1 MSSIDDAASLHAD
14 FVDESHIQAFRE
26 ALHTDEYFPGDLANS
41 PGPVPQSPTLPPAS
55 SIRVKKVSALS
66 DFAPVN
72 LRVKRKKKKE
82 RAHERRHDCMYLL
95 LRWPLLLFIFIFIA
109 AEFGLYVFIRQVVN
123 GKEWIS
129 AWRGKKGLLRKRLRA
144 ARNYEASREWK
155 AAARAMDEY
164 LKFDEW
170 KNIDED
176 SFYDWK
182 LIRKVTRS
190 LKLHREKND
199 VRGCM
204 GVLETC
210 IRANFAGI
218 ESSRLYSETF
228 LGTKNLIESYY
239 DEEEKALEFIRE
251 SPQLTVDEKKKFFK
265 SANTNFGISAL
276 CLSGG
281 ASFGYYHVGV
291 IKAFVEA
298 DLLPRVIT
306 GTSAGGLIAALVCTR
321 REVELKS
328 LLVPELANRI
338 TACEEPFVVW
348 GRRFWKT
355 GARFDSVLWA
365 RKATFFTMGSLTFAE
380 AFARTGRILNI
391 SVIPADRNSPTRL
404 LNYVTAPD
412 CVIWSALLASAAV
425 PGILNPVVLMQKLK
439 DGTIVPWEFS
449 SKFKDGSLR
458 VDIPIQSLN
467 LFFNVTFPVVSQVNP
482 HVHLFFFAPRGSAG
496 KPVAHSKGKG
506 WRGRLGNFLLSA
518 VEQWLKHE
526 LTKNFKVIRDLELLP
541 TVLGQ
546 DWSSVFLQ
554 RFDGAVTIWPRTRL
568 WDWFRILTDPDPVE
582 LERMMKVGS
591 LVTWPK
597 LHMIGNRM
605 RIERQI
611 YQGRQFVRSALKAP
625 AAHNYNHN
633 GPGKSV
639 LRLQP
644 PPALDQVLSVDSD
657 TERAFA
663 AGTRR
668 SFHIRRAH
676 ASSGNTTPSGSR
688 KGSTENL
695 NPISNTSRRAEPM
708 KVVNGNSQ
716 PFLTRLRTKSFPN
729 FRPREGESM
738 ATSRGIETDLFDD
751 QEWSSDSED
760 SQ

>member
-1 MSSIDDAASLHAD
+1 M
-14 FVDESHIQAFRE
+14 QAFRE
-26 ALHTDEYFPGDLANS
+26 ALYTDEINYLDAANS
-41 PGPVPQSPTLPPAS
+41 PGPSASPVLSPVN
-55 SIRVKKVSALS
+55 SIRVHKVSALS

-72 LRVKRKKKKE
+72 LRVRKKNRKARIHNK
-82 RAHERRHDCMYLL
+82 RHDCLYLL
-95 LRWPLLLFIFIFIA
+95 LRWPLLIFIFVFIT

-129 AWRGKKGLLRKRLRA
+129 AWRGRKGVLRKRMRA
-144 ARNYEASREWK
+144 ARTYEEWK
-155 AAARAMDEY
+155 EAAKAMDEY

-170 KNIDED
+170 KNVDED

-182 LIRKVTRS
+182 LIRRVTRS
-190 LKLHREKND
+190 LKALREKND
-199 VRGCM
+199 VRGCI

-239 DEEEKALEFIRE
+239 DEEEKALEFIRD
-251 SPQLTVDEKKKFFK
+251 SAQLTVDEKKKFFK

-291 IKAFVEA
+291 MKAFVEA
-298 DLLPRVIT
+298 NLLPRVIT
-306 GTSAGGLIAALVCTR
+306 GTSAGGLIAALVCCR
-321 REVELKS
+321 KDEELKS
-328 LLVPELANRI
+328 VLVPELANRI
-338 TACEEPFVVW
+338 TACEDTFSVW

-355 GARFDSVLWA
+355 GARFDSILWA

-380 AFARTGRILNI
+380 AYARTGRILNI
-391 SVIPADRNSPTRL
+391 SVIPADQNSPTRL
-404 LNYVTAPD
+404 LNYITAPD

-439 DGTIVPWEFS
+439 DGTIIPWEFS

-467 LFFNVTFPVVSQVNP
+467 LFFN
-482 HVHLFFFAPRGSAG
+482 
-496 KPVAHSKGKG
+496 
-506 WRGRLGNFLLSA
+506 GNFLLSA

-568 WDWFRILTDPDPVE
+568 WDWFRILTDPDPAE
-582 LERMMKVGS
+582 LERMIKVGS

-611 YQGRQFVRSALKAP
+611 YLGRQTVRRALKAP
-625 AAHNYNHN
+625 LHNAHARNA
-633 GPGKSV
+633 
-639 LRLQP
+639 LRINTI
-644 PPALDQVLSVDSD
+644 AGDQGLSIDSD

-663 AGTRR
+663 NGSRR
-668 SFHIRRAH
+668 SLYNRRFHG
-676 ASSGNTTPSGSR
+676 SSGNSTPSR
-688 KGSTENL
+688 KASHENL
-695 NPISNTSRRAEPM
+695 DPVSHTSKRGDPVGARTANAIGPQ
-708 KVVNGNSQ
+708 S
-716 PFLTRLRTKSFPN
+716 FLTRLRTRSFPN
-729 FRPREGESM
+729 APFQLKAQNSL
-738 ATSRGIETDLFDD
+738 DLDGHDD
-751 QEWSSDSED
+751 QDWSTDDDESP
-760 SQ
+760 

>member
-1 MSSIDDAASLHAD
+1 MAASSLEAASLDAD
-14 FVDESHIQAFRE
+14 FVDESHIQAFDD
-26 ALHTDEYFPGDLANS
+26 ALHTDEYFPADLASS
-41 PGPVPQSPTLPPAS
+41 PGPVPMSPTLSPAN

-72 LRVKRKKKKE
+72 LRVRRKKKKD
-82 RAHERRHDCMYLL
+82 RIHDKRHDCMYLL

-123 GKEWIS
+123 GKEWLS
-129 AWRGKKGLLRKRLRA
+129 AWRGKKGQLRKRMRA
-144 ARNYEASREWK
+144 ARTYEASLEWK
-155 AAARAMDEY
+155 EAARAMDEY
-164 LKFDEW
+164 LKFDDW
-170 KNIDED
+170 KKIDED
-176 SFYDWK
+176 SYYDWK

-190 LKLHREKND
+190 LKSHREKND

-239 DEEEKALEFIRE
+239 DEEERALEFIRE

-321 REVELKS
+321 KDEELKH

-338 TACEEPFVVW
+338 TACEEPFSVW
-348 GRRFWKT
+348 WRRFRKT
-355 GARFDSVLWA
+355 GARFDSILWA
-365 RKATFFTMGSLTFAE
+365 KKATFFTLGSLTFAE

-404 LNYVTAPD
+404 LNYITAPD

-425 PGILNPVVLMQKLK
+425 PGILNPVVLMQKMK
-439 DGTIVPWEFS
+439 DGTVIPWEFS

-496 KPVAHSKGKG
+496 KPVAHYKGKG
-506 WRGRLGNFLLSA
+506 WRGKLWLSRGNFLLSA

-582 LERMMKVGS
+582 LERMIKVGS

-597 LHMIGNRM
+597 LHMISNRM

-611 YQGRQFVRSALKAP
+611 YLGRQFVRRALKAP
-625 AAHNYNHN
+625 TTHNA
-633 GPGKSV
+633 PGKNA
-639 LRLQP
+639 LRLHP
-644 PPALDQVLSVDSD
+644 PPQLENVMSVDSD
-657 TERAFA
+657 TERALA
-663 AGTRR
+663 ASTRR
-668 SFHIRRAH
+668 FHMRRAH
-676 ASSGNTTPSGSR
+676 GSSGNSTPSASR

-695 NPISNTSRRAEPM
+695 NPASNTSRRADPVM
-708 KVVNGNSQ
+708 TRVNGNTS
-716 PFLTRLRTKSFPN
+716 FLTRFRTKSFPN
-729 FRPREGESM
+729 FRAREGDPVS
-738 ATSRGIETDLFDD
+738 TRPIETDLFDEQD
-751 QEWSSDSED
+751 WSSDTEE

>member
-1 MSSIDDAASLHAD
+1 MSALEAD
-14 FVDESHIQAFRE
+14 YVDESHMQAFRE
-26 ALHTDEYFPGDLANS
+26 ALRTDEVNYFDAANS
-41 PGPVPQSPTLPPAS
+41 PGPSASPTLSPVN
-55 SIRVKKVSALS
+55 SIRVHKVSALS

-72 LRVKRKKKKE
+72 LRVRKKNRKARIHNK
-82 RAHERRHDCMYLL
+82 RHDCLYLL
-95 LRWPLLLFIFIFIA
+95 LRWPLLIFIFVFIT

-129 AWRGKKGLLRKRLRA
+129 AWRGKKGVLRKRMRA
-144 ARNYEASREWK
+144 ARTYEEWK
-155 AAARAMDEY
+155 EAAKAMDEY

-170 KNIDED
+170 KNVDED

-182 LIRKVTRS
+182 LIRRVTRS
-190 LKLHREKND
+190 LKALREKND
-199 VRGCM
+199 VRGCL

-239 DEEEKALEFIRE
+239 DEEEKALEFIRD
-251 SPQLTVDEKKKFFK
+251 STQLTVDEKKKFFK

-291 IKAFVEA
+291 MKAFVEA

-306 GTSAGGLIAALVCTR
+306 GTSAGGLIAALVCCR
-321 REVELKS
+321 KDEELKS
-328 LLVPELANRI
+328 VLVPELANRI
-338 TACEEPFVVW
+338 TACEDTFSVW

-355 GARFDSVLWA
+355 GARFDSILWA

-380 AFARTGRILNI
+380 AYARTGRILNI
-391 SVIPADRNSPTRL
+391 SVIPADQNSPTRL
-404 LNYVTAPD
+404 LNYITAPD

-439 DGTIVPWEFS
+439 DGTIIPWEFS

-496 KPVAHSKGKG
+496 KPVAHRKGKG
-506 WRGRLGNFLLSA
+506 WRGKRNFLLSA

-568 WDWFRILTDPDPVE
+568 WDWFRILTDPDPAE
-582 LERMMKVGS
+582 LERMIKVGS

-605 RIERQI
+605 RIEKQI
-611 YQGRQFVRSALKAP
+611 HLGRQTVRRALKAP
-625 AAHNYNHN
+625 LHSAHARNA
-633 GPGKSV
+633 
-639 LRLQP
+639 LRINTIAGDQ
-644 PPALDQVLSVDSD
+644 ALSIDSD
-657 TERAFA
+657 TERAFTN
-663 AGTRR
+663 GSRR
-668 SFHIRRAH
+668 SLHNRRFHG
-676 ASSGNTTPSGSR
+676 SSGNTTPSR
-688 KGSTENL
+688 KASHENL
-695 NPISNTSRRAEPM
+695 DPVSHTSKRGDPVGARGANASGPQ
-708 KVVNGNSQ
+708 S
-716 PFLTRLRTKSFPN
+716 FLTRLRTHSFPN
-729 FRPREGESM
+729 VSFQSKTQRSLDLDGPDEQDWSTDDDESP
-738 ATSRGIETDLFDD
+738 
-751 QEWSSDSED
+751 
-760 SQ
+760 